1 MKRVILFDVNET
13 LLDLSVLQPHF
24 ERVFGD
30 SAVMGQWFAV
40 LLHTSVVSTVT
51 NAYENFGALAGAA
64 LDVVAGRLGVEISED
79 DRGSILGTIR
89 EFPPHPDV
97 APSLERLREAGFR
110 MATLTNSAPAVVN
123 DQISNAGLSEY
134 FEQQISVD
142 EVRAFKPAPE
152 PYRLAASKLEVEV
165 GELRLVAAHD
175 WDVHGALRAG
185 CQAAFIAR
193 GGRTIHPLYDSPDV
207 MGPDLISVTDQI
219 LELES

>member
-1 MKRVILFDVNET
+1 MKRIILFDVNET
-13 LLDLSVLQPHF
+13 LLDLSVLQPQF

-30 SAVMGQWFAV
+30 SAVMAQWFAV
-40 LLHTSVVSTVT
+40 LLHTSVVTTVT

-64 LDVVAGRLGVEISED
+64 LDVVAGRMGAELSED
-79 DRGSILGTIR
+79 DRGSILGMVR
-89 EFPPHPDV
+89 ELPPHTDV
-97 APSLERLREAGFR
+97 APSLERLGEAGFR
-110 MATLTNSAPAVVN
+110 MATLTNSAPAVVS
-123 DQISNAGLSEY
+123 DQISNAGLSDF

-152 PYRLAASKLEVEV
+152 PYRLAASKLGVEV
-165 GELRLVAAHD
+165 GDLRLVAAHD
-175 WDVHGALRAG
+175 WDVFGALRAG

-193 GGRTIHPLYDSPDV
+193 GGRTMHPLYDTPDV